1 MVAILPLNY
10 SRKVRISSSLEVQIH
25 YLVKPEKALDVPQM
39 NSLDYLRTFAH
50 IIKSDVPTKL
60 PRFPVQFSR
69 LIQFELLDYELSG
82 IKQKNL
88 IYCNIKRMS

>member
-1 MVAILPLNY
+1 
-10 SRKVRISSSLEVQIH
+10 
-25 YLVKPEKALDVPQM
+25 M
-39 NSLDYLRTFAH
+39 NALDYLRTFAH

-88 IYCNIKRMS
+88 IYCNIKRMSWNNFGAKKFHEKTFVNYQDFV